1 VERETLM
8 QSEGLR
14 VQSEELDKR
23 IAASARTGPAKNA
36 ASGDSHSALVALNS
50 SLRGIYIIWYR
61 DVLRFW
67 RDRPR
72 IVAAMA
78 QPTLY
83 LLIFGSGI
91 SAAMRGPAAS
101 GADYMQFLF
110 PGVVGMTVLFTSV
123 FTAMSIVWDREFGFL
138 KEVLVA
144 PVSRTAVAIGKALG
158 GSTQAVLQGSIVL
171 LLAPLAG
178 VSLTPMTILSV
189 LPLMFLLAFALTSL
203 SIALAARMRSME
215 GFQVMMNFFMMPLFF
230 LSGALF
236 PLDGLPTWLAVLTL
250 LDPATYGIDP
260 IRRVIMIGSGH
271 DPAALPA
278 LALFGQPLSIPQEI
292 GILSVFALLML
303 GLAVRSFA
311 QQE

>member
-1 VERETLM
+1 MV
-8 QSEGLR
+8 SCYG
-14 VQSEELDKR
+14 
-23 IAASARTGPAKNA
+23 N
-36 ASGDSHSALVALNS
+36 GDSRHSSLFSLNS

-72 IVAAMA
+72 ILAAMA

-91 SAAMRGPAAS
+91 SSAMRGPS
-101 GADYMQFLF
+101 VGGADYIQFLF

-171 LLAPLAG
+171 VLAPLAG
-178 VSLTPMTILSV
+178 ISLTPLTVVTVI
-189 LPLMFLLAFALTSL
+189 PLMFLLAFALTSL

-215 GFQVMMNFFMMPLFF
+215 GFQVVMNFFMMPMFF

-236 PLDGLPTWLAVLTL
+236 PLQGLPAWLAGLTL

-271 DPAALPA
+271 SPDALPV
-278 LALFGQPLSIPQEI
+278 LAIFGHPLSMLQEI
-292 GILSVFALLML
+292 AILSVFALVML
-303 GLAVRSFA
+303 GLAVKSFS
-311 QQE
+311 QSE

>member
-1 VERETLM
+1 VEI
-8 QSEGLR
+8 
-14 VQSEELDKR
+14 EELSS
-23 IAASARTGPAKNA
+23 ANSASEMVRSERDESSKV
-36 ASGDSHSALVALNS
+36 HSALFTLNS
-50 SLRGIYIIWYR
+50 SLRGVYIIWYR
-61 DVLRFW
+61 DVLRFV

-72 IVAAMA
+72 IIAAMA
-78 QPTLY
+78 QPALY
-83 LLIFGSGI
+83 LVIFGSGVS
-91 SAAMRGPAAS
+91 SAIRGPTAS

-158 GSTQAVLQGSIVL
+158 GSTQAVLQGSLVL

-178 VSLTPMTILSV
+178 VSLSPITIMTV

-236 PLDGLPTWLAVLTL
+236 PLSGLPGWLTVLTL

-260 IRRVIMIGSGH
+260 IRRIIMMGSGYSA
-271 DPAALPA
+271 DAMPALVLFGIELSIAHEIA
-278 LALFGQPLSIPQEI
+278 ILALFAA
-292 GILSVFALLML
+292 VML
-303 GLAVRSFA
+303 ALAVRSFGR
-311 QQE
+311 QD

>member
-1 VERETLM
+1 LSSANSTSEVVRSERNQL
-8 QSEGLR
+8 SK
-14 VQSEELDKR
+14 D
-23 IAASARTGPAKNA
+23 
-36 ASGDSHSALVALNS
+36 HSALFTLNS
-50 SLRGIYIIWYR
+50 SLRGVYIIWYR
-61 DVLRFW
+61 DVLRFV

-72 IVAAMA
+72 IIAAMA

-83 LLIFGSGI
+83 LLIFGSGVS
-91 SAAMRGPAAS
+91 SAMGGPTAS
-101 GADYMQFLF
+101 GADYLQFLF

-178 VSLTPMTILSV
+178 VSLSPITVVMV

-236 PLDGLPTWLAVLTL
+236 PLSGLPEWLTVLTL

-260 IRRVIMIGSGH
+260 IRRIIMTGSGYSPEAMPALVLFGVQLSIVH
-271 DPAALPA
+271 EIAILAGFAALM
-278 LALFGQPLSIPQEI
+278 LAF
-292 GILSVFALLML
+292 
-303 GLAVRSFA
+303 AVRSFA
-311 QQE
+311 QQD

>member
-1 VERETLM
+1 
-8 QSEGLR
+8 
-14 VQSEELDKR
+14 
-23 IAASARTGPAKNA
+23 
-36 ASGDSHSALVALNS
+36 
-50 SLRGIYIIWYR
+50 
-61 DVLRFW
+61 VLRFW

-72 IVAAMA
+72 IIAAMA

-91 SAAMRGPAAS
+91 SAAMRGPAAA
-101 GADYMQFLF
+101 GADYLQFLF
-110 PGVVGMTVLFTSV
+110 PGVIGMTVLFTSV

-178 VSLTPMTILSV
+178 VTLTPLTIITV

-203 SIALAARMRSME
+203 SITLAARMRSME
-215 GFQVMMNFFMMPLFF
+215 GFQVMMNFFMMPMFF

-236 PLDGLPTWLAVLTL
+236 PLNALPAWLAALTL
-250 LDPATYGIDP
+250 IDPATYGIDP
-260 IRRVIMIGSGH
+260 IRRIIMTGSGV
-271 DPAALPA
+271 DPSVLPA
-278 LALFGQPLSIPQEI
+278 LAPFGFPLTIAHEVV
-292 GILSVFALLML
+292 ILGGFALVML
-303 GLAVRSFA
+303 ALAVRSFA
-311 QQE
+311 HQD

>member
-1 VERETLM
+1 VNR
-8 QSEGLR
+8 
-14 VQSEELDKR
+14 
-23 IAASARTGPAKNA
+23 
-36 ASGDSHSALVALNS
+36 SGEVVRRHSALVTFHS

-72 IVAAMA
+72 ILAAMA

-91 SAAMRGPAAS
+91 SSAMRGPS
-101 GADYMQFLF
+101 VGGAEYIQFLF

-171 LLAPLAG
+171 VLAPLAG
-178 VSLTPMTILSV
+178 VSLTPLTIVSV
-189 LPLMFLLAFALTSL
+189 IPLMFLLAFALTSL

-215 GFQVMMNFFMMPLFF
+215 GFQVMMNFFMMPMFF

-236 PLDGLPTWLAVLTL
+236 PLDGLPAWLAALTL

-271 DPAALPA
+271 GPDALPL
-278 LALFGQPLSIPQEI
+278 LAIFGQPLSMFQEI
-292 GILSVFALLML
+292 SILAAFALLML

-311 QQE
+311 QSE

>member
-1 VERETLM
+1 VQREEMSRGISVSTTA
-8 QSEGLR
+8 SHEAG
-14 VQSEELDKR
+14 
-23 IAASARTGPAKNA
+23 AATPRRSSLFTF
-36 ASGDSHSALVALNS
+36 LS

-61 DVLRFW
+61 DVLRFS

-72 IVAAMA
+72 ILAAMA

-91 SAAMRGPAAS
+91 SSAMRGPS
-101 GADYMQFLF
+101 VGGADYLEFLF

-178 VSLTPMTILSV
+178 VSLTPMTIVAV

-236 PLDGLPTWLAVLTL
+236 PLNDLPGWLAALTM

-260 IRRVIMIGSGH
+260 IRRVIMTGAGH
-271 DPAALPA
+271 SPESLPA
-278 LALFGQPLSIPQEI
+278 LVVFGHPLSMVQEI
-292 GILSVFALLML
+292 GILASFALVML
-303 GLAVRSFA
+303 ALAVRSFA
-311 QQE
+311 HSE

>member
-1 VERETLM
+1 M
-8 QSEGLR
+8 QT
-14 VQSEELDKR
+14 EELRER
-23 IAASARTGPAKNA
+23 IVAPASQSAERRALR
-36 ASGDSHSALVALNS
+36 SDSHSAVSALNS
-50 SLRGIYIIWYR
+50 SLRGVYIIWYR

-72 IVAAMA
+72 IIAAMA

-91 SAAMRGPAAS
+91 SAAMRGPAAA
-101 GADYMQFLF
+101 GADYLQFLF
-110 PGVVGMTVLFTSV
+110 PGVIGMTVLFTSV

-178 VSLTPMTILSV
+178 VTLTPLTIITV

-215 GFQVMMNFFMMPLFF
+215 GFQVMMNFFMMPMFF

-236 PLDGLPTWLAVLTL
+236 PLNALPAWLAALTL
-250 LDPATYGIDP
+250 IDPATYGIDP
-260 IRRVIMIGSGH
+260 IRRIIMTGSGV
-271 DPAALPA
+271 DPSVLPA
-278 LALFGQPLSIPQEI
+278 LAPFGFPLTIAHEVV
-292 GILSVFALLML
+292 ILGGFALVML
-303 GLAVRSFA
+303 ALAVRSFA
-311 QQE
+311 HQD

>member
-1 VERETLM
+1 MTQTKSRD
-8 QSEGLR
+8 
-14 VQSEELDKR
+14 ELDSR
-23 IAASARTGPAKNA
+23 AAVPNRA
-36 ASGDSHSALVALNS
+36 AHLAPSPLSSLHS
-50 SLRGIYIIWYR
+50 SLRGVYIIWYR

-72 IVAAMA
+72 ILAAMA

-91 SAAMRGPAAS
+91 SSAMRGPTVG
-101 GADYMQFLF
+101 GAEYIQFLF

-171 LLAPLAG
+171 VLAPLAG
-178 VSLTPMTILSV
+178 VNLTPLTILSV
-189 LPLMFLLAFALTSL
+189 IPLMFLLAFALTSL

-215 GFQVMMNFFMMPLFF
+215 GFQVMMNFFMMPMFF

-236 PLDGLPTWLAVLTL
+236 PLDGLPTWLAFLTL

-260 IRRVIMIGSGH
+260 IRRVIMAGSGH
-271 DPAALPA
+271 SPDALPM
-278 LALFGQPLSIPQEI
+278 LAVFGQPLSILQEI

-311 QQE
+311 QSE

>member
-1 VERETLM
+1 
-8 QSEGLR
+8 
-14 VQSEELDKR
+14 VQSKTLNQANTASELVRSERKQT
-23 IAASARTGPAKNA
+23 SAG
-36 ASGDSHSALVALNS
+36 HSALVTLHS
-50 SLRGIYIIWYR
+50 SLRGVYIIWYR
-61 DVLRFW
+61 DVLRFV

-72 IVAAMA
+72 IIAAMA
-78 QPTLY
+78 QPALY
-83 LLIFGSGI
+83 LLIFGSGV
-91 SAAMRGPAAS
+91 SSAMRGPTAS
-101 GADYMQFLF
+101 GADYLQFLF

-178 VSLTPMTILSV
+178 VSLSLATIVTV

-236 PLDGLPTWLAVLTL
+236 PLDGLPVWLTVLTL

-260 IRRVIMIGSGH
+260 IRRVIMIGSGYSP
-271 DPAALPA
+271 DALPA
-278 LALFGQPLSIPQEI
+278 LEIFGFPLTIAHEVA
-292 GILSVFALLML
+292 ILACFAAVML
-303 GLAVRSFA
+303 ALAVRSFA
-311 QQE
+311 QQD

>member
-1 VERETLM
+1 
-8 QSEGLR
+8 
-14 VQSEELDKR
+14 VQSEKLSVKTR
-23 IAASARTGPAKNA
+23 
-36 ASGDSHSALVALNS
+36 DSTRVSRYGNDVSRHSSLFTLNS
-50 SLRGIYIIWYR
+50 SIRGIYIIWYR

-72 IVAAMA
+72 ILAAMA

-91 SAAMRGPAAS
+91 SSAMHGPS
-101 GADYMQFLF
+101 VGGADYIEFLF

-171 LLAPLAG
+171 VLAPLAG
-178 VSLTPMTILSV
+178 VSLTPLTIVSV
-189 LPLMFLLAFALTSL
+189 IPLMFLLAFALTSL

-215 GFQVMMNFFMMPLFF
+215 GFQVVMNFFMMPMFF

-236 PLDGLPTWLAVLTL
+236 PLQGLPTWLAGLTL

-260 IRRVIMIGSGH
+260 IRRVIMVGSGH
-271 DPAALPA
+271 SPDALPV
-278 LALFGQPLSIPQEI
+278 LAVFGHPLSMVQEI
-292 GILSVFALLML
+292 GILAAFALVML

-311 QQE
+311 QSE